1 MTTRLNYFKLFIHLT
16 LSLSLSLSL
25 SHIHLIII
33 DANFWQKGSMK
44 EEAQQYERDEEMKQQ
59 NKDHW
64 ARMIGIIVHMP
75 TK

>member
-1 MTTRLNYFKLFIHLT
+1 
-16 LSLSLSLSL
+16 
-25 SHIHLIII
+25 
-33 DANFWQKGSMK
+33 MK

>member
-16 LSLSLSLSL
+16 LSLSL

-33 DANFWQKGSMK
+33 DANFWQKGSMT

>member
-16 LSLSLSLSL
+16 LSLSLSLS
-25 SHIHLIII
+25 HIHLIII
-33 DANFWQKGSMK
+33 DANFWQKGPMV
-44 EEAQQYERDEEMKQQ
+44 EEAQQYEKDGEMKQQ